1 MALYA
6 LPILMAFLVTH
17 ISTTREEAAPGRDG
31 LPLVF
36 AIFCLVCVAL
46 SLLEALWPPF
56 AAGIAAMDPLMPRL

>member
-6 LPILMAFLVTH
+6 LPILMAFAPPP
-17 ISTTREEAAPGRDG
+17 ISTRSDDAAPGRDG